1 MIHSALRTCRRF
13 ADSTRGVAALEFAMI
28 MPVLMLLFL
37 GTYDA
42 ENAICIYAKV
52 RSATYSLGAITNQY
66 GSATNST
73 ISTATMTAITNA
85 VSAILA
91 PYSSTPTV
99 IVISQI
105 MATSKTKAT
114 VSWSY
119 AVNGTALTQGS
130 SFTGLPANF
139 VQNSCANVSTSNA
152 CYAIYAQV
160 SYTFTPT
167 FGAFVTGPITL
178 SDSIFTTP
186 RISQCVV
193 YNGTPSS
200 C

>member
-1 MIHSALRTCRRF
+1 MIGSCRRF
-13 ADSTRGVAALEFAMI
+13 VDSTRAVAAIEFAMI

-42 ENAICIYAKV
+42 ENAICIYTKV
-52 RSATYSLGAITNQY
+52 RSATYSLAAITNQY
-66 GSATNST
+66 GIATNST
-73 ISTATMTAITNA
+73 ISTSTMTSITGA
-85 VSAILA
+85 VSAIVA
-91 PYSSTPTV
+91 PYSSTPTK

-105 MATSKTKAT
+105 KATSNTNAT

-119 AVNGTALTQGS
+119 AVNTTALTPGTTFS
-130 SFTGLPANF
+130 GLPANF
-139 VQNSCANVSTSNA
+139 VQNSCSNVSSSNA

-160 SYTFTPT
+160 SYTFTPS
-167 FGAFVTGPITL
+167 FGQFVTGPITL

-186 RISQCVV
+186 RVSQCVQ